1 MNESKFNDIMANAQ
15 RLMLDEDFNMVVE
28 SKAASFAGRKGPS
41 GISNQ
46 DLRTYERMAFGNSYG
61 DEKPITM
68 IKPTNNPSDLNDRR
82 YSKLP
87 QAIRESFAK
96 QPPMTGDNIDNT
108 PLGMVTK
115 NLALENRETNTSSM
129 QQIPRQTHNSGS
141 IDYSLIK
148 SIIDESVRRHI
159 SEVKESILSEN
170 TIKGLKIS
178 KGNKIQLLDVSGN
191 LYEGVLTLKR
201 KAK

>member
-15 RLMLDEDFNMVVE
+15 RLMLDEGFNMAVE
-28 SKAASFAGRKGPS
+28 SKAASFAGRKSPS
-41 GISNQ
+41 GISDQ
-46 DLRTYERMAFGNSYG
+46 DLRSYERMAFGNSYG

-68 IKPTNNPSDLNDRR
+68 IKPTNNQSDLNDRR

-108 PLGMVTK
+108 PLGMITK
-115 NLALENRETNTSSM
+115 NLALENREMNTNGTQQAPM
-129 QQIPRQTHNSGS
+129 QTRNGDG

-148 SIIDESVRRHI
+148 SIIDESVRRNI
-159 SEVKESILSEN
+159 SEIKESILSEN
-170 TIKGLKIS
+170 TIKGVKIS
-178 KGNKIQLLDVSGN
+178 KGNKIQLLDMSGN

>member
-115 NLALENRETNTSSM
+115 NLALENRETNTSDM
-129 QQIPRQTHNSGS
+129 QLIPRQTHNSGG

>member
-115 NLALENRETNTSSM
+115 NLALENRETNTSGI
-129 QQIPRQTHNSGS
+129 QQIPRQTHNSGG

>member
-61 DEKPITM
+61 DEKPINM

-115 NLALENRETNTSSM
+115 NLALENRETNTSGM
-129 QQIPRQTHNSGS
+129 QQIPRQTHNSGG

-159 SEVKESILSEN
+159 SEIKESILSEN

-201 KAK
+201 KTK

>member
-15 RLMLDEDFNMVVE
+15 RLMLDEDFNMAVE
-28 SKAASFAGRKGPS
+28 SKAASFAGRKDPS

-68 IKPTNNPSDLNDRR
+68 IKPTNNPSDLNDRK

-108 PLGMVTK
+108 PLGMITK
-115 NLALENRETNTSSM
+115 NLSLENREMNTNGN
-129 QQIPRQTHNSGS
+129 QQVPIPTRNSDG

-159 SEVKESILSEN
+159 SEIKESILSEN
-170 TIKGLKIS
+170 TIKGVKIS
-178 KGNKIQLLDVSGN
+178 KGNKIQLLDMSGN

>member
-1 MNESKFNDIMANAQ
+1 MNENKFNDIMANAQ
-15 RLMLDEDFNMVVE
+15 RLMLDEGFNMAVE
-28 SKAASFAGRKGPS
+28 SKAASFAGRKSPS
-41 GISNQ
+41 GISDQ
-46 DLRTYERMAFGNSYG
+46 DLRSYERMAFGNSYG

-68 IKPTNNPSDLNDRR
+68 IKPTNNQSDLNDRR

-108 PLGMVTK
+108 PLGMITK
-115 NLALENRETNTSSM
+115 NLSLENREMNTNGT
-129 QQIPRQTHNSGS
+129 QQVPIPTRNNDG

-159 SEVKESILSEN
+159 SEIKESILSEN
-170 TIKGLKIS
+170 TIKGVKIS
-178 KGNKIQLLDVSGN
+178 KGNKIQLLDMSGN

>member
-15 RLMLDEDFNMVVE
+15 RLMLDEDFNMAVE

-115 NLALENRETNTSSM
+115 NLALENRETNTSGM
-129 QQIPRQTHNSGS
+129 QQIPRHTHNSDG

>member
-115 NLALENRETNTSSM
+115 NLALENRETNTSDM
-129 QQIPRQTHNSGS
+129 QQIPRQTHNSGG

>member
-108 PLGMVTK
+108 PLGLVAK
-115 NLALENRETNTSSM
+115 NLSLENREANTM
-129 QQIPRQTHNSGS
+129 QQVPRQAFNGGG

-148 SIIDESVRRHI
+148 SIIDESVRRHVDGI
-159 SEVKESILSEN
+159 KESILNEN
-170 TIKGLKIS
+170 TIKGVKIS
-178 KGNKIQLLDVSGN
+178 KGGKIQLLDTAGN
-191 LYEGVLTLKR
+191 LYEGILTLKR

>member
-15 RLMLDEDFNMVVE
+15 RLMLDEDFNMAVE
-28 SKAASFAGRKGPS
+28 SKAASFAGRKSPS
-41 GISNQ
+41 GVSNQ
-46 DLRTYERMAFGNSYG
+46 DLRSYERMAFGSSYG

-68 IKPTNNPSDLNDRR
+68 IKPTNNPTDLNDKR

-87 QAIRESFAK
+87 QAIRESFTK

-108 PLGMVTK
+108 TLGMVTK
-115 NLALENRETNTSSM
+115 NLALENREMNTNGM
-129 QQIPRQTHNSGS
+129 QQVPRQTHDNGG

-159 SEVKESILSEN
+159 GEIKESILREN
-170 TIKGLKIS
+170 TIKGVKIS
-178 KGNKIQLLDVSGN
+178 KGNKIQLLDMSGN

>member
-15 RLMLDEDFNMVVE
+15 RLMLDEDFNMAVE
-28 SKAASFAGRKGPS
+28 SKAASFAGRKVPS

-115 NLALENRETNTSSM
+115 NLALENRETNTSGM
-129 QQIPRQTHNSGS
+129 QQIPRHTHNSDG

>member
-15 RLMLDEDFNMVVE
+15 RLMLDEGFNMAVE
-28 SKAASFAGRKGPS
+28 SKAASFAGRKSPS
-41 GISNQ
+41 GISDQ
-46 DLRTYERMAFGNSYG
+46 DLRSYERMAFGNSYG

-108 PLGMVTK
+108 PLGMITK
-115 NLALENRETNTSSM
+115 NLALENREMDTNGI
-129 QQIPRQTHNSGS
+129 QQVPTQTRNSDG

-148 SIIDESVRRHI
+148 SIIDESVRRNI
-159 SEVKESILSEN
+159 SEIKESILSEN
-170 TIKGLKIS
+170 TIKGVKIS
-178 KGNKIQLLDVSGN
+178 KGNKIQLLDMSGN